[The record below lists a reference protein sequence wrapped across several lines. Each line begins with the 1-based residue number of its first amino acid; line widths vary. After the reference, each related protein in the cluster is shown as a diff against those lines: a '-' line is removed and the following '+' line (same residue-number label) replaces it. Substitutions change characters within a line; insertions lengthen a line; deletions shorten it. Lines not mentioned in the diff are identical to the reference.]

1 MDFLRGPL
9 GSRKGQSLAGLTL
22 EKLDNFAA
30 GCGLLNLLPLRGQ
43 ETKFY
48 FSGAL
53 PIERERELEV
63 ETVLLIK
70 TVLKPK
76 SKYFKTTL
84 KAIHCVQTKESRQQ
98 FSYQLACYIF

>member
-1 MDFLRGPL
+1 MRFIKSPSFA
-9 GSRKGQSLAGLTL
+9 GSRNQV
-22 EKLDNFAA
+22 
-30 GCGLLNLLPLRGQ
+30 LL
-43 ETKFY
+43 
-48 FSGAL
+48 SGAL

-98 FSYQLACYIF
+98 FSYQLACFIF